1 MALPFGNNNN
11 VQKVPLGVALIRKG
25 LIKQS
30 DVEKAIDYQTMHNGI
45 KLGEAF
51 RVLKVCDEQALI
63 NTIGEVQ
70 GVKAVQIDPKIFN
83 FDFTKYISM
92 DIVKQHKVLPFEIN
106 ENRIKV
112 AFDDPTNKDIQKII
126 RLNLMGKGYSMDVY
140 VTFGAYID
148 EIVQNIE
155 NKIEVDKELDSYGK
169 DTAQLID
176 NIIRSA
182 MAKRASDIHIEPME
196 DKVRV
201 RYRIDGELLVVANI
215 EKSKQAQV
223 IGRLKSISNMHQE
236 VQLSQDG
243 RILLY
248 PDYNIRVSSQMNV
261 YGEKFVLRLM
271 KKEASIS
278 GLEELGYPDEKTVME
293 KCFNKRNCIA
303 VIAAP
308 TGEGKTTTLYSAL
321 NLLNKPE
328 VNITTVEDPV
338 EIRIPGL
345 NQVEVNKRV
354 SFADSLR
361 TILRQDPDIIL
372 LGEIRDKETAEI
384 AVQAGQTGHFVLST
398 IHTVDC
404 IEVITRLRKLGISSY
419 DIGSVLATS
428 IAQRLVRRVCHN
440 CAKERAFTDDEKREF
455 EKIAKRYDVNF
466 NFDNA
471 HTFEPV
477 GCPECNNTGFR
488 GRIAANEILSVSDDI
503 KEAIISEA
511 PIMDIRA
518 AAFDTGYRPLIVD
531 AFAKVLEGYTTIS
544 EVRKK
549 LAY

>member
-1 MALPFGNNNN
+1 MAIFENNMN
-11 VQKVPLGVALIRKG
+11 KKAPLGVMLIRKG
-25 LIKQS
+25 LIKES
-30 DVEKAIDYQTMHNGI
+30 DIDKAIVYQREHRGI

-51 RVLKVCDEQALI
+51 YRLGVCDEQELL
-63 NTIGEVQ
+63 NTIAESLNI
-70 GVKAVQIDPKIFN
+70 KAVKIDPEMYN

-92 DIVKQHKVLPFEIN
+92 DIVKQHKILPFEIN
-106 ENRIKV
+106 ESRIKV
-112 AFDDPTNKDIQKII
+112 AFADPSDKDLQKMI
-126 RLNLMGKGYSMDVY
+126 RLILLSKGLSMEVF
-140 VTFGAYID
+140 VTFETYID
-148 EIVQNIE
+148 EIIK
-155 NKIEVDKELDSYGK
+155 KIEKKSEEEKNFDSYGK
-169 DTAQLID
+169 DISQLVD

-182 MAKRASDIHIEPME
+182 MVKRASDIHFEPME

-201 RYRIDGELLVVANI
+201 RFRIDGELIVIATI

-236 VQLSQDG
+236 IQLSQDG
-243 RILLY
+243 RIVSY
-248 PDYNIRVSSQMNV
+248 PDYNIRVSSQMNIH
-261 YGEKFVLRLM
+261 GEKFVLRLM

-278 GLEELGYPDEKTVME
+278 GLQELGYPDNDTIMK

-321 NLLNKPE
+321 SLLNRPE
-328 VNITTVEDPV
+328 INITTVEDPV

-354 SFADSLR
+354 TFADSLR

-384 AVQAGQTGHFVLST
+384 AIQAGQTGHFVLST
-398 IHTVDC
+398 IHTVDS

-428 IAQRLVRRVCHN
+428 IAQRLVRRICKQ
-440 CAKERAFTDDEKREF
+440 CAKERPFTDEEKQEF
-455 EKIAKRYDVNF
+455 EKIGKRYNCEF
-466 NFDNA
+466 NLDGK
-471 HTFEPV
+471 HTYQSV
-477 GCPECNNTGFR
+477 GCEHCNHTGFY
-488 GRIAANEILSVSDDI
+488 GRIAANEILIVNEDI
-503 KEAIISEA
+503 KDLIISDGT
-511 PIMDIRA
+511 ITDIRKL
-518 AAFDTGYRPLIVD
+518 AFEEGYRPLVVD
-531 AFAKVLEGYTTIS
+531 AFNKVLDGYTTID
-544 EVRKK
+544 EVKKK

>member
-1 MALPFGNNNN
+1 MAIFDNNSN
-11 VQKVPLGVALIRKG
+11 KKAPLGVMLIRKG
-25 LIKQS
+25 LIKES
-30 DVEKAIDYQTMHNGI
+30 DIDKAIVYQREHRGV

-51 RVLKVCDEQALI
+51 HRLGVCDEQELL
-63 NTIGEVQ
+63 NTIAESL
-70 GVKAVQIDPKIFN
+70 GVKAVKIDPSMFN
-83 FDFTKYISM
+83 FEFTKYISM

-106 ENRIKV
+106 ENRIRV
-112 AFDDPTNKDIQKII
+112 AFADPSDKDLQKMI
-126 RLNLMGKGYSMDVY
+126 RLILLSKGLSMDVY
-140 VTFGAYID
+140 ITFESYID
-148 EIVQNIE
+148 EVISNIE
-155 NKIEVDKELDSYGK
+155 KKSEEEKNFDSYGR
-169 DTAQLID
+169 DISQLID

-182 MAKRASDIHIEPME
+182 MVKRASDIHFEPME

-201 RYRIDGELLVVANI
+201 RFRVDGELLIIANI
-215 EKSKQAQV
+215 EKAKQAQV

-236 VQLSQDG
+236 INLSQDG
-243 RILLY
+243 RIVSY
-248 PDYNIRVSSQMNV
+248 PDYNIRVSSQMNIH
-261 YGEKFVLRLM
+261 GEKFVLRLM

-278 GLEELGYPDEKTVME
+278 GLQELGYPDQDTIMK

-321 NLLNKPE
+321 SLLNRPE

-354 SFADSLR
+354 TFADSLR

-398 IHTVDC
+398 IHTVDS

-428 IAQRLVRRVCHN
+428 IAQRLVRRVCKN
-440 CAKERAFTDDEKREF
+440 CAKERPFTEDEIKEF
-455 EKIAKRYDVNF
+455 QRIGARYNSEF
-466 NFDNA
+466 NLEGK
-471 HTFEPV
+471 HTYEPV
-477 GCPECNNTGFR
+477 GCDKCNHTGFY
-488 GRIAANEILSVSDDI
+488 GRIAANEILVVDDDI
-503 KEAIISEA
+503 KELIISDGS
-511 PIMDIRA
+511 ITDIRKKA
-518 AAFDTGYRPLIVD
+518 HEEGFRPLVVD
-531 AFAKVLEGYTTIS
+531 AFNKVLEGHTTIS
-544 EVRKK
+544 EVKKK

>member
-1 MALPFGNNNN
+1 MAIFDNNSN
-11 VQKVPLGVALIRKG
+11 KKAPLGVMLIRKG
-25 LIKQS
+25 LIKES
-30 DVEKAIDYQTMHNGI
+30 DIDKAIVYQREHRGVR
-45 KLGEAF
+45 LGEAF
-51 RVLKVCDEQALI
+51 HRLGVCDEQELL
-63 NTIGEVQ
+63 NTIAESL
-70 GVKAVQIDPKIFN
+70 GVKAVKIDPSMFN
-83 FDFTKYISM
+83 FEFTKYISM

-106 ENRIKV
+106 ENRIRV
-112 AFDDPTNKDIQKII
+112 AFADPSDKDLQKMI
-126 RLNLMGKGYSMDVY
+126 RLILLSKGLSMDVY
-140 VTFGAYID
+140 ITFESYID
-148 EIVQNIE
+148 EVISNIE
-155 NKIEVDKELDSYGK
+155 KKSEEEKNFDSYGR
-169 DTAQLID
+169 DISQLID

-182 MAKRASDIHIEPME
+182 MVKRASDIHFEPME

-201 RYRIDGELLVVANI
+201 RFRVDGELLIIANI
-215 EKSKQAQV
+215 EKAKQAQV

-236 VQLSQDG
+236 INLSQDG
-243 RILLY
+243 RIVSY
-248 PDYNIRVSSQMNV
+248 PDYNIRVSSQMNI

-278 GLEELGYPDEKTVME
+278 GLQELGYPDQDTIMK

-321 NLLNKPE
+321 SLLNRPE

-354 SFADSLR
+354 TFADSLR

-398 IHTVDC
+398 IHTVDS

-428 IAQRLVRRVCHN
+428 IAQRLVRRVCKN
-440 CAKERAFTDDEKREF
+440 CAKERPFTEDEIKEF
-455 EKIAKRYDVNF
+455 QRIGARYNSEF
-466 NFDNA
+466 NLEGK
-471 HTFEPV
+471 HTYEPV
-477 GCPECNNTGFR
+477 GCDKCNHTGFY
-488 GRIAANEILSVSDDI
+488 GRIAANEILVVDDDI
-503 KEAIISEA
+503 KELIISDGS
-511 PIMDIRA
+511 ITDIRKKA
-518 AAFDTGYRPLIVD
+518 HEEGFRPLVVD
-531 AFAKVLEGYTTIS
+531 AFNKVLEGHTTIS
-544 EVRKK
+544 EVKKK

>member
-1 MALPFGNNNN
+1 MAIFDNNSN
-11 VQKVPLGVALIRKG
+11 KKAPLGVMLIRKG
-25 LIKQS
+25 LIKES
-30 DVEKAIDYQTMHNGI
+30 DIDKAIVYQREHRGV

-51 RVLKVCDEQALI
+51 HRLGVCDEQELL
-63 NTIGEVQ
+63 NTIAESL
-70 GVKAVQIDPKIFN
+70 GVKAVKIDPNMFN
-83 FDFTKYISM
+83 FEFTKYISM

-106 ENRIKV
+106 ENRIRV
-112 AFDDPTNKDIQKII
+112 AFADPSDKDLQKMI
-126 RLNLMGKGYSMDVY
+126 RLILLSKGLSMDVY
-140 VTFGAYID
+140 ITFESYID
-148 EIVQNIE
+148 EVISNIE
-155 NKIEVDKELDSYGK
+155 KKSEEEKNFDSYGR
-169 DTAQLID
+169 DISQLID

-182 MAKRASDIHIEPME
+182 MVKRASDIHFEPME

-201 RYRIDGELLVVANI
+201 RFRVDGELLIIANI
-215 EKSKQAQV
+215 EKAKQAQV

-236 VQLSQDG
+236 INLSQDG
-243 RILLY
+243 RIVSY
-248 PDYNIRVSSQMNV
+248 PDYNIRVSSQMNIH
-261 YGEKFVLRLM
+261 GEKFVLRLM

-278 GLEELGYPDEKTVME
+278 GLQELGYPDQDTIMK

-303 VIAAP
+303 LIAAP

-321 NLLNKPE
+321 SLLNRPE

-354 SFADSLR
+354 TFADSLR

-398 IHTVDC
+398 IHTVDS

-428 IAQRLVRRVCHN
+428 IAQRLVRRVCKN
-440 CAKERAFTDDEKREF
+440 CAKERPFTEDEIKEF
-455 EKIAKRYDVNF
+455 QRIGARYNSEF
-466 NFDNA
+466 NLEGK
-471 HTFEPV
+471 HTYEPV
-477 GCPECNNTGFR
+477 GCDKCNHTGFY
-488 GRIAANEILSVSDDI
+488 GRIAANEILVVDDDI
-503 KEAIISEA
+503 KELIISDGS
-511 PIMDIRA
+511 ITDIRKKA
-518 AAFDTGYRPLIVD
+518 HEEGFRPLVVD
-531 AFAKVLEGYTTIS
+531 AFNKVLEGHTTIS
-544 EVRKK
+544 EVKKK

>member
-1 MALPFGNNNN
+1 MAIFDNNSN
-11 VQKVPLGVALIRKG
+11 KKAPLGVMLIRKG
-25 LIKQS
+25 LIKES
-30 DVEKAIDYQTMHNGI
+30 DIDKAIVYQREHRGV

-51 RVLKVCDEQALI
+51 HRLGVCDEQELL
-63 NTIGEVQ
+63 NTIAESL
-70 GVKAVQIDPKIFN
+70 GVKAVKIDPNMFN
-83 FDFTKYISM
+83 FEFTKYISM

-106 ENRIKV
+106 ENRIRV
-112 AFDDPTNKDIQKII
+112 AFADPSDKDLQKMI
-126 RLNLMGKGYSMDVY
+126 RLILLSKGLSMDVY
-140 VTFGAYID
+140 ITFESYID
-148 EIVQNIE
+148 EVISNIE
-155 NKIEVDKELDSYGK
+155 KKSEEEKNFDSYGR
-169 DTAQLID
+169 DISQLID

-182 MAKRASDIHIEPME
+182 MVKRASDIHFEPME

-201 RYRIDGELLVVANI
+201 RFRVDGELLIIANI

-236 VQLSQDG
+236 INLSQDG
-243 RILLY
+243 RIVSY
-248 PDYNIRVSSQMNV
+248 PDYNIRVSSQMNIH
-261 YGEKFVLRLM
+261 GEKFVLRLM

-278 GLEELGYPDEKTVME
+278 GLQELGYPDQDTIMK

-303 VIAAP
+303 LIAAP

-321 NLLNKPE
+321 SLLNRPE

-354 SFADSLR
+354 TFADSLR

-398 IHTVDC
+398 IHTVDS

-428 IAQRLVRRVCHN
+428 IAQRLVRRVCKN
-440 CAKERAFTDDEKREF
+440 CAKERPFTEDEIKEF
-455 EKIAKRYDVNF
+455 QRIGARYNSEF
-466 NFDNA
+466 NLEGK
-471 HTFEPV
+471 HTYEPV
-477 GCPECNNTGFR
+477 GCDKCNHTGFY
-488 GRIAANEILSVSDDI
+488 GRIAANEILVVDEDI
-503 KEAIISEA
+503 KELIISDGS
-511 PIMDIRA
+511 ITDIRKKA
-518 AAFDTGYRPLIVD
+518 HEEGFRPLVVD
-531 AFAKVLEGYTTIS
+531 AFNKVLEGHTTIS
-544 EVRKK
+544 EVKKK

>member
-1 MALPFGNNNN
+1 MAIFDNNSN
-11 VQKVPLGVALIRKG
+11 KKAPLGVMLIRKG
-25 LIKQS
+25 LIKES
-30 DVEKAIDYQTMHNGI
+30 DIDKAIVYQREHRGV

-51 RVLKVCDEQALI
+51 HRLGVCDEQELL
-63 NTIGEVQ
+63 NTIAESL
-70 GVKAVQIDPKIFN
+70 GVKAVKIDPNMFN
-83 FDFTKYISM
+83 FEFTKYISM

-106 ENRIKV
+106 ENRIRV
-112 AFDDPTNKDIQKII
+112 AFADPSDKDLQKMI
-126 RLNLMGKGYSMDVY
+126 RLILLSKGLSMDVY
-140 VTFGAYID
+140 ITFESYID
-148 EIVQNIE
+148 EVISNIE
-155 NKIEVDKELDSYGK
+155 KKSEEEKNFDSYGR
-169 DTAQLID
+169 DISQLID

-182 MAKRASDIHIEPME
+182 MVKRASDIHFEPME

-201 RYRIDGELLVVANI
+201 RFRVDGELLIIANI

-236 VQLSQDG
+236 INLSQDG
-243 RILLY
+243 RIVSY
-248 PDYNIRVSSQMNV
+248 PDYNIRVSSQMNIH
-261 YGEKFVLRLM
+261 GEKFVLRLM

-278 GLEELGYPDEKTVME
+278 GLQELGYPDQDTIMK

-303 VIAAP
+303 LIAAP

-321 NLLNKPE
+321 SLLNRPE

-354 SFADSLR
+354 TFADSLR

-398 IHTVDC
+398 IHTVDS

-428 IAQRLVRRVCHN
+428 IAQRLVRRVCKN
-440 CAKERAFTDDEKREF
+440 CAKERPFTEDEIKEF
-455 EKIAKRYDVNF
+455 QKIGARYNSEF
-466 NFDNA
+466 NLEGK
-471 HTFEPV
+471 HTYEPV
-477 GCPECNNTGFR
+477 GCDKCNHTGFY
-488 GRIAANEILSVSDDI
+488 GRIAANEILVVDDDI
-503 KEAIISEA
+503 KELIISDGS
-511 PIMDIRA
+511 ITDIRKKA
-518 AAFDTGYRPLIVD
+518 HEEGFRPLVVD
-531 AFAKVLEGYTTIS
+531 AFNKVLEGHTTIS
-544 EVRKK
+544 EVKKK

>member
-1 MALPFGNNNN
+1 MAIFENNMN
-11 VQKVPLGVALIRKG
+11 KKAPLGVMLIRKG
-25 LIKQS
+25 LIKES
-30 DVEKAIDYQTMHNGI
+30 DIDKAIVYQREHRGI

-51 RVLKVCDEQALI
+51 YRLGVCDEQELL
-63 NTIGEVQ
+63 NTIAESLNI
-70 GVKAVQIDPKIFN
+70 KAVKIDPEMYN

-92 DIVKQHKVLPFEIN
+92 DIVKQHKILPFEIN
-106 ENRIKV
+106 ESRIKV
-112 AFDDPTNKDIQKII
+112 AFADPSDKDLQKMI
-126 RLNLMGKGYSMDVY
+126 RLILLSKGLSMEVF
-140 VTFGAYID
+140 VTFETYID
-148 EIVQNIE
+148 EIIK
-155 NKIEVDKELDSYGK
+155 KIEKKSEEEKNFDSYGK
-169 DTAQLID
+169 DISQLVD

-182 MAKRASDIHIEPME
+182 MVKRASDIHFEPME

-201 RYRIDGELLVVANI
+201 RFRIDGELIVIATI

-236 VQLSQDG
+236 IQLSQDG
-243 RILLY
+243 RIVSY
-248 PDYNIRVSSQMNV
+248 PDYNIRVSSQMNIH
-261 YGEKFVLRLM
+261 GEKFVLRLM

-278 GLEELGYPDEKTVME
+278 GLQELGYPDNDTIMK

-321 NLLNKPE
+321 SLLNRPE
-328 VNITTVEDPV
+328 INITTVEDPV

-354 SFADSLR
+354 TFADSLR

-384 AVQAGQTGHFVLST
+384 AIQAGQTGHFVLST
-398 IHTVDC
+398 IHTVDS

-428 IAQRLVRRVCHN
+428 IAQRLVRRICKQ
-440 CAKERAFTDDEKREF
+440 CAKERPFTDEEKQEF
-455 EKIAKRYDVNF
+455 EKISKRYNCEF
-466 NFDNA
+466 NLDGK
-471 HTFEPV
+471 HTYQSV
-477 GCPECNNTGFR
+477 GCEHCNYTGFY
-488 GRIAANEILSVSDDI
+488 GRIAANEILIVNEDI
-503 KEAIISEA
+503 KDLIISDGT
-511 PIMDIRA
+511 ITDIRKL
-518 AAFDTGYRPLIVD
+518 AFEEGYRPLVVD
-531 AFAKVLEGYTTIS
+531 AFNKVLDGYTTID
-544 EVRKK
+544 EVKKK

>member
-1 MALPFGNNNN
+1 MAIFDNNSN
-11 VQKVPLGVALIRKG
+11 KKAPLGVMLIRKG
-25 LIKQS
+25 LIKES
-30 DVEKAIDYQTMHNGI
+30 DIDKAIVYQREHRGV

-51 RVLKVCDEQALI
+51 HRLGVCDEQELL
-63 NTIGEVQ
+63 NTIAESL
-70 GVKAVQIDPKIFN
+70 GVKAVKIDPNMFN
-83 FDFTKYISM
+83 FEFTKYISM

-106 ENRIKV
+106 ENRIRV
-112 AFDDPTNKDIQKII
+112 AFADPSDKDLQKMI
-126 RLNLMGKGYSMDVY
+126 RLILLSKGLSMDVY
-140 VTFGAYID
+140 ITFESYID
-148 EIVQNIE
+148 EVISNIE
-155 NKIEVDKELDSYGK
+155 KKSEEEKNFDSYGR
-169 DTAQLID
+169 DISQLID

-182 MAKRASDIHIEPME
+182 MVKRASDIHFEPME

-201 RYRIDGELLVVANI
+201 RFRVDGELLIIANI

-236 VQLSQDG
+236 INLSQDG
-243 RILLY
+243 RIVSY
-248 PDYNIRVSSQMNV
+248 PDYNIRVSSQMNIH
-261 YGEKFVLRLM
+261 GEKFVLRLM

-278 GLEELGYPDEKTVME
+278 GLQELGYPDQDTIMK

-321 NLLNKPE
+321 SLLNRPE

-354 SFADSLR
+354 TFADSLR

-398 IHTVDC
+398 IHTVDS

-428 IAQRLVRRVCHN
+428 IAQRLVRRVCKN
-440 CAKERAFTDDEKREF
+440 CAKERPFTEDEIKEF
-455 EKIAKRYDVNF
+455 QRIGARYNSEF
-466 NFDNA
+466 NLEGK
-471 HTFEPV
+471 HTYEPV
-477 GCPECNNTGFR
+477 GCDKCNHTGFY
-488 GRIAANEILSVSDDI
+488 GRIAANEILVVDDDI
-503 KEAIISEA
+503 KELIISDGS
-511 PIMDIRA
+511 ITDIRKKA
-518 AAFDTGYRPLIVD
+518 HEEGFRPLVVD
-531 AFAKVLEGYTTIS
+531 AFNKVLEGHTTIS
-544 EVRKK
+544 EVKKK

>member
-1 MALPFGNNNN
+1 MAIFDNNSN
-11 VQKVPLGVALIRKG
+11 KKAPLGVMLIRKG
-25 LIKQS
+25 LIKES
-30 DVEKAIDYQTMHNGI
+30 DIDKAIVYQREHRGV

-51 RVLKVCDEQALI
+51 HRLGVCDEQELL
-63 NTIGEVQ
+63 NTIAESL
-70 GVKAVQIDPKIFN
+70 GVKAVKIDPNMFN
-83 FDFTKYISM
+83 FEFTKYISM

-106 ENRIKV
+106 ENRIRV
-112 AFDDPTNKDIQKII
+112 AFADPSDKELQKMI
-126 RLNLMGKGYSMDVY
+126 RLILLSKGLSMDVY
-140 VTFGAYID
+140 ITFESYID
-148 EIVQNIE
+148 EVISNIE
-155 NKIEVDKELDSYGK
+155 KKSEEEKNFDSYGR
-169 DTAQLID
+169 DISQLID

-182 MAKRASDIHIEPME
+182 MVKRASDIHFEPME

-201 RYRIDGELLVVANI
+201 RFRVDGELLIIANI

-236 VQLSQDG
+236 INLSQDG
-243 RILLY
+243 RIVSY
-248 PDYNIRVSSQMNV
+248 PDYNIRVSSQMNIH
-261 YGEKFVLRLM
+261 GEKFVLRLM

-278 GLEELGYPDEKTVME
+278 GLQELGYPDQDTIMK

-303 VIAAP
+303 LIAAP

-321 NLLNKPE
+321 SLLNRPE

-354 SFADSLR
+354 TFADSLR

-398 IHTVDC
+398 IHTVDS

-428 IAQRLVRRVCHN
+428 IAQRLVRRVCKN
-440 CAKERAFTDDEKREF
+440 CAKERPFTEDEIKEF
-455 EKIAKRYDVNF
+455 QRIGARYNSEF
-466 NFDNA
+466 NLEGK
-471 HTFEPV
+471 HTYEPV
-477 GCPECNNTGFR
+477 GCDKCNHTGFY
-488 GRIAANEILSVSDDI
+488 GRIAANEILVVDEDI
-503 KEAIISEA
+503 KELIISDGS
-511 PIMDIRA
+511 ITDIRKKA
-518 AAFDTGYRPLIVD
+518 HEEGFRPLVVD
-531 AFAKVLEGYTTIS
+531 AFNKVLEGHTTIS
-544 EVRKK
+544 EVKKK

>member
-1 MALPFGNNNN
+1 MAIFDNNSN
-11 VQKVPLGVALIRKG
+11 KKAPLGVMLIRKG
-25 LIKQS
+25 LIKES
-30 DVEKAIDYQTMHNGI
+30 DIDKAIVYQREHRGV

-51 RVLKVCDEQALI
+51 HRLGVCDEQELL
-63 NTIGEVQ
+63 NTIAESL
-70 GVKAVQIDPKIFN
+70 GVKAVKIDPNMFN
-83 FDFTKYISM
+83 FEFTKYISM

-106 ENRIKV
+106 ENRIRV
-112 AFDDPTNKDIQKII
+112 AFADPSDKDLQKMI
-126 RLNLMGKGYSMDVY
+126 RLILLSKGLSMDVY
-140 VTFGAYID
+140 ITFESYID
-148 EIVQNIE
+148 EVISNIE
-155 NKIEVDKELDSYGK
+155 KKSEEEKNFDSYGR
-169 DTAQLID
+169 DISQLID

-182 MAKRASDIHIEPME
+182 MVKRASDIHFEPME

-201 RYRIDGELLVVANI
+201 RFRVDGELLIIANI

-236 VQLSQDG
+236 INLSQDG
-243 RILLY
+243 RIVSY
-248 PDYNIRVSSQMNV
+248 PDYNIRVSSQMNIH
-261 YGEKFVLRLM
+261 GEKFVLRLM

-278 GLEELGYPDEKTVME
+278 GLQELGYPDQDTIMK

-303 VIAAP
+303 LIAAP

-321 NLLNKPE
+321 SLLNRPE

-354 SFADSLR
+354 TFADSLR

-398 IHTVDC
+398 IHTVDS

-428 IAQRLVRRVCHN
+428 IAQRLVRRVCKN
-440 CAKERAFTDDEKREF
+440 CAKERPFTEDEIKEF
-455 EKIAKRYDVNF
+455 QRIGARYNSEF
-466 NFDNA
+466 NLEGK
-471 HTFEPV
+471 HTYEPV
-477 GCPECNNTGFR
+477 GCDKCNHTGFY
-488 GRIAANEILSVSDDI
+488 GRIAANEILVVDDDI
-503 KEAIISEA
+503 KELIISDGS
-511 PIMDIRA
+511 ITDIRKKA
-518 AAFDTGYRPLIVD
+518 HEEGFRPLVVD
-531 AFAKVLEGYTTIS
+531 AFNKVLEGHTTIS
-544 EVRKK
+544 EVKKK